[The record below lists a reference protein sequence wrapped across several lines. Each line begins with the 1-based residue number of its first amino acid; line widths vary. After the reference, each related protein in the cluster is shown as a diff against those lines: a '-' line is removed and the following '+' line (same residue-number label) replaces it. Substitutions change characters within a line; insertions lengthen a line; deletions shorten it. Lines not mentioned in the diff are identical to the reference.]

1 MGTSVVIRKCY
12 DIIFNQKSRLELVQ
26 VRFIDNSVQ
35 NSLQLKKSYSVQV
48 YQFLRKYMCFN
59 AKWNQSDSDSAAF
72 LALLC
77 AILKTKQTNKARNNC
92 KSDAEDKLVLPEGKG

>member
-1 MGTSVVIRKCY
+1 MILF
-12 DIIFNQKSRLELVQ
+12 FNQKSRLELVQ

-35 NSLQLKKSYSVQV
+35 NSLQLKKIIFSPSIPISEEI
-48 YQFLRKYMCFN
+48 YMCFN

-77 AILKTKQTNKARNNC
+77 AILKTKQTNKA
-92 KSDAEDKLVLPEGKG
+92 K